1 MPTKPPLGAS
11 IREVAFSSPDAEIVV
26 SFPIELDL
34 AQAIARLI
42 EHAHSINLDIYTGP
56 GDPRLHAL
64 LREIGFLHDK
74 KQEDY
79 GTDEDPFANVRQS
92 EQWGVPAW
100 VGAMVRLNDKVKR
113 LQAFAQKGSL
123 ANESAEDSMMDIA
136 VYALI
141 ALILYRE
148 ASDAD

>member
-1 MPTKPPLGAS
+1 MT
-11 IREVAFSSPDAEIVV
+11 RAEITDYVHIEYADHLGPADALASVV
-26 SFPIELDL
+26 DW
-34 AQAIARLI
+34 AKANGHDA
-42 EHAHSINLDIYTGP
+42 YTGP
-56 GDPRLHAL
+56 GDPRLHEL
-64 LREIGFLHDK
+64 LVEIGELHDR

-92 EQWGVPAW
+92 EQWGIPAW

-113 LQAFAQKGSL
+113 LQNFAKKGTL

-136 VYALI
+136 VYAII

-148 ASDAD
+148 ASGYYDNTGIPGGRAVS